1 MYRSARVALALL
13 LIPGLSA
20 CASGPV
26 PASNRP
32 PIPTRHVLP
41 NGVRI
46 IIEEHRGSE
55 VVALQL
61 WVQAGARDETAAELG
76 LAHYLEHLLF
86 KGTVT
91 RPPGFIDREVEGVGG
106 RMNAGTSLDYTN
118 YHMLLPAR
126 RALAGIETLAD
137 ISVNA
142 SLDETLLE
150 REKQVVLEEMRLTDD
165 SPTRFLGRQLYSAA
179 FDGHSYGRPIIG
191 TTGLIRGLTRE
202 QLLRFY
208 RRHYVPEAFTLV
220 VVGAVDPTEV
230 LAAATRAFGPLTR
243 SGSGRLPPPSI
254 GEGRPRHV
262 ELERPGSH
270 AYLGLAW
277 HAPKIDHAD
286 TPAVDLLASI
296 LGQGRSS
303 RLTRS
308 LRERLGLVNTIGTGY
323 SALEGAGL
331 VTLTAQVDPANLAEA
346 EAQIWREIRRVR
358 DTGVT
363 AAELERAQTAE
374 EARREFQIETAEGR
388 AVALGYAVTVWRLE
402 EEEAYLHR
410 LRAVTREQVRAAARR
425 YLDLAQFARV
435 VLRPQERR

>member
-1 MYRSARVALALL
+1 MSRLARHALALL
-13 LIPGLSA
+13 VITGLSA
-20 CASGPV
+20 CATGPATTSNPP
-26 PASNRP
+26 PAPS
-32 PIPTRHVLP
+32 RHVLP
-41 NGVRI
+41 NGVRVV
-46 IIEEHRGSE
+46 IEEHRRSE

-61 WVQAGARDETAAELG
+61 WVQAGARDETAGELG

-86 KGTVT
+86 KGTVS

-106 RMNAGTSLDYTN
+106 RMNAGTSLDYTY

-142 SLDETLLE
+142 SLDEALLE
-150 REKQVVLEEMRLTDD
+150 REKRVVLEEMRLSEDN
-165 SPTRFLGRQLYSAA
+165 PTRFLGRQLYGAA

-191 TTGLIRGLTRE
+191 TTGLILGLTRD

-220 VVGAVDPTEV
+220 IVGAVDPSEV
-230 LAAATRAFGPLTR
+230 LAAATSAFGQLTR
-243 SGSGRLPPPSI
+243 SGTGRLPPPST

-270 AYLGLAW
+270 TYVGLAW
-277 HAPKIDHAD
+277 YAPKIDHAD
-286 TPAVDLLASI
+286 TPAVDLLVSI
-296 LGQGRSS
+296 LGQGRGS

-323 SALEGAGL
+323 SALEGAGI
-331 VTLTAQVDPANLAEA
+331 VTLTAQLDPANLAEA
-346 EAQIWREIRRVR
+346 EAQIWQEIRRVR

-363 AAELERAQTAE
+363 AAELERARTSE
-374 EARREFQIETAEGR
+374 EARREFQAETAEGR
-388 AVALGYAVTVWRLE
+388 AFALGHAVTVWRLE
-402 EEEAYLHR
+402 EEQAYLHR

-435 VLRPQERR
+435 VFRPQERR